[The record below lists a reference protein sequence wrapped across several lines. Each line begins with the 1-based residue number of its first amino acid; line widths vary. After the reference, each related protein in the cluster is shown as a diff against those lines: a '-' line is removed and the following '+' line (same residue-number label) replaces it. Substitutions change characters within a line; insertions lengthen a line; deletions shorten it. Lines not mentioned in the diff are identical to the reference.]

1 MLRAI
6 PLLVVLLVVAAAVVL
21 LITPAQQPRSERHNR
36 RPSGSASTGL
46 VVLGMLA
53 VGVAV
58 ALGFGAGDAWPLLP
72 IAIWIAIYLALREW
86 ARTRPQR
93 ERAKAQQKMQAKRRR
108 VDEFGADGVELMDRA
123 DAAVRRIMSS
133 EAATQGWLGELDFT
147 GDVSMI
153 ADTLRKVTALRTAA
167 AEWAAIPN
175 ATADDDRMLRD
186 AQRAAAKLKTA
197 AAERVKVLHDC
208 SLQAEQVDQSLHQ
221 QREQAAITEQ
231 RDDVR
236 SRLDAMINGV
246 ERTASGPSSDST
258 DAVKA
263 RVAAFL
269 ELKGIIE
276 EQRRNQTAFDE
287 P

>member
-6 PLLVVLLVVAAAVVL
+6 PLLLVLLVLAAAVALV
-21 LITPAQQPRSERHNR
+21 ITPAQQPRSERHNR

-93 ERAKAQQKMQAKRRR
+93 ERAKAQQMQAKRRR

-186 AQRAAAKLKTA
+186 AQRAAAKLETA

-208 SLQAEQVDQSLHQ
+208 SLQAEQVDQTLHQ
-221 QREQAAITEQ
+221 QREQAAITQQ

-246 ERTASGPSSDST
+246 ERTPGGPSSDST

>member
-21 LITPAQQPRSERHNR
+21 VITPTQQPRSERHNR

-93 ERAKAQQKMQAKRRR
+93 DRAKAQQKMQEKRRH

-208 SLQAEQVDQSLHQ
+208 SLQAEQVDQTLHQ
-221 QREQAAITEQ
+221 QREQAAITQQ

-246 ERTASGPSSDST
+246 ERTSSGPPSDST

>member
-21 LITPAQQPRSERHNR
+21 VITPAQQPRSERHNR

-93 ERAKAQQKMQAKRRR
+93 ERAKAQQKTQAKRRR

-123 DAAVRRIMSS
+123 DAAVRRMMSS

-208 SLQAEQVDQSLHQ
+208 SLQAEQVDQSLRQ
-221 QREQAAITEQ
+221 QREQAAITQQ

>member
-1 MLRAI
+1 
-6 PLLVVLLVVAAAVVL
+6 
-21 LITPAQQPRSERHNR
+21 
-36 RPSGSASTGL
+36 
-46 VVLGMLA
+46 MLA

-58 ALGFGAGDAWPLLP
+58 VLGFSAGDAWPLLP

-93 ERAKAQQKMQAKRRR
+93 ERAKAQQKVQAKRRR

-186 AQRAAAKLKTA
+186 AQRAAAKL
-197 AAERVKVLHDC
+197 
-208 SLQAEQVDQSLHQ
+208 EQPRQ
-221 QREQAAITEQ
+221 
-231 RDDVR
+231 
-236 SRLDAMINGV
+236 NG
-246 ERTASGPSSDST
+246 
-258 DAVKA
+258 
-263 RVAAFL
+263 
-269 ELKGIIE
+269 
-276 EQRRNQTAFDE
+276 
-287 P
+287 